1 MKRALWYLFVGSR
14 GGTNRVR
21 ITKSIDER
29 PRNANQIAED
39 IDVDY
44 NTVRYHL
51 DRLQEHDVVEQEQEG
66 YGALY
71 FLTETFEH
79 HREDFEDIL
88 THVQ

>member
-21 ITKSIDER
+21 IVNSIDER
-29 PRNANQIAED
+29 PRNANQIAEE

-51 DRLQEHDVVEQEQEG
+51 DQLEEHDVVEQEQEG

-71 FLTETFEH
+71 FLTEAFEY
-79 HREDFEDIL
+79 HREEFEDIL
-88 THVQ
+88 EHVQ